1 MKVVTAH
8 SVSGWDTENTS
19 LIAQVNFLNSEGEEG
34 EKVFFTSFTFGRCA
48 QLSSRAATVRRL
60 LRGALL
66 SSKLVRYTM
75 VHIIQI
81 LFENGKFLF
90 ILKKSKTKIN
100 DYKILFRYHTSP
112 TINYYYNYKVNFEP

>member
-1 MKVVTAH
+1 MKVVTAL

-66 SSKLVRYTM
+66 CSKLVRYTM
-75 VHIIQI
+75 VHDILI
-81 LFENGKFLF
+81 LFKNGKL
-90 ILKKSKTKIN
+90 LVYPKKSQEKIKKIN
-100 DYKILFRYHTSP
+100 ALAIG
-112 TINYYYNYKVNFEP
+112 NF